1 MIDHIP
7 VYNPKPE
14 IEYLWP
20 EIEVAVERVLK
31 EGRFIMG
38 PDVITFE
45 QAAAEYL
52 GVSHA
57 VALNSGTDAL
67 VLGLRAAGVQSGDEV
82 ITTTF
87 SFFATA
93 EAIGNVG
100 ATPVFVDIDPKTYN
114 IAVDQIEAQLT
125 NRTRALIPVHLYGGS
140 AEMDSIMDLAE
151 KYDLV
156 VIEDVAQA
164 FGGRYKNKKLGTIG
178 HVGAFSFFPTKN
190 LGAYGDAGLLITDDD
205 EIAEVVKMLRVH
217 GAQKK
222 YDNEI
227 LGYNSRMDT
236 IQAALLKIKL
246 DHIDDFIEKRRRVG
260 SKYNQLLEGIDGIQ
274 LPAEVEGTYH
284 VFNYYTIRV
293 DDGRRDEVKTKL
305 AEAGIGTMIYY
316 PKPLHQLKL
325 YQDLNLRLPEAELA
339 AKEVLSLPI
348 WPHIKTESIERVA
361 NTLREILR

>member
-1 MIDHIP
+1 MMNNIP

-14 IEYLWP
+14 IEFLWP
-20 EIEVAVERVLK
+20 EIAITFERVLK

-38 PDVITFE
+38 PDVKIFE
-45 QAAAEYL
+45 KAAAEYL

-57 VALNSGTDAL
+57 VAQNSGTDAL
-67 VLGLRAAGVQSGDEV
+67 VLGLRAAGVQPGDEV

-87 SFFATA
+87 SFFATT
-93 EAIGNVG
+93 EAIGNLG
-100 ATPVFVDIDPKTYN
+100 ATPVLVDIDPKTYN

-125 NRTRALIPVHLYGGS
+125 KKTRAVLPVHLYGQS

-156 VIEDVAQA
+156 VVEDVAQA
-164 FGGRYKNKKLGTIG
+164 FGGRYKDNKLGTIG
-178 HVGAFSFFPTKN
+178 HVGAFSFFPTKI
-190 LGAYGDAGLLITDDD
+190 LGAYGDAGLLVTDDD
-205 EIAEVVKMLRVH
+205 ETAEVAKMLRLH

-222 YDNEI
+222 YENEI

-246 DHIDDFIEKRRRVG
+246 DHIDDFIEKRRQVG
-260 SKYNQLLEGIDGIQ
+260 SKYYQLLEGVDGLK
-274 LPAEVEGTYH
+274 LPEEEEDTYH
-284 VFNYYTIRV
+284 VFNYYTVRI
-293 DDGRRDEVKTKL
+293 DDGRRDEVKTRL
-305 AEAGIGTMIYY
+305 ADAGIGTMVYY
-316 PKPLHQLKL
+316 PIPLHQLPL
-325 YQDLNLRLPEAELA
+325 FQDLNLRLPEAELA

-348 WPHIKTESIERVA
+348 WPHIETESVERVA